1 MQAPAPRIGLW
12 LLRLLS
18 LDTLLQHGGGFRFAG
33 LQRSRRGCGVS
44 IGTYLLPSVMM
55 RRSPT
60 HAGPLAAVECKID
73 RPQACYVM
81 LD

>member
-1 MQAPAPRIGLW
+1 MQAPAPRIGVW

-33 LQRSRRGCGVS
+33 LQRSRRDCRVS

-55 RRSPT
+55 RCDVRQHMPGRSP
-60 HAGPLAAVECKID
+60 PLNARLTVPRRA
-73 RPQACYVM
+73 M
-81 LD
+81 